1 MIDVEPKHTNE
12 FIKYGDDYVYFPK
25 ICRQCEKDLSKEKIN
40 VCIFCDPVCAYCEK
54 CGGPV
59 K

>member
-25 ICRQCEKDLSKEKIN
+25 ICR
-40 VCIFCDPVCAYCEK
+40 
-54 CGGPV
+54 
-59 K
+59 